1 MIASIIYLYQTKSN
15 RNLNKLFLINIK
27 HQSKLIFALLNI
39 ANNIILFKL
48 YQIFKKRKNE
58 EENERIFPKIEN
70 FYILSANYFFILP
83 GIPLIIISIYWSG
96 NYSLISDV
104 LLMSSI
110 SIFIT
115 SSISFYARPFTIIS
129 NKFKDALI
137 FQKIKKILIFPILLI
152 LLIINY
158 YAGLEKFFVINIS
171 ILFILYLWRVEADL
185 VLYELQGSKK
195 N

>member
-1 MIASIIYLYQTKSN
+1 MKEYFQ
-15 RNLNKLFLINIK
+15 
-27 HQSKLIFALLNI
+27 
-39 ANNIILFKL
+39 
-48 YQIFKKRKNE
+48 
-58 EENERIFPKIEN
+58 KIEN

-158 YAGLEKFFVINIS
+158 YAGLEKIFCNKYKYIIYFIS
-171 ILFILYLWRVEADL
+171 LAC
-185 VLYELQGSKK
+185 
-195 N
+195 

>member
-1 MIASIIYLYQTKSN
+1 M
-15 RNLNKLFLINIK
+15 
-27 HQSKLIFALLNI
+27 IFALLNI

-48 YQIFKKRKNE
+48 YQIFKKEKMKRKMKE
-58 EENERIFPKIEN
+58 YFQKLKIFI
-70 FYILSANYFFILP
+70 FYQQIIFYSSRNTINNYKYL
-83 GIPLIIISIYWSG
+83 LSG

-104 LLMSSI
+104 LLMSNI

-195 N
+195 KLTKNLIEIIFFSYFINH

>member
-1 MIASIIYLYQTKSN
+1 M
-15 RNLNKLFLINIK
+15 
-27 HQSKLIFALLNI
+27 
-39 ANNIILFKL
+39 
-48 YQIFKKRKNE
+48 
-58 EENERIFPKIEN
+58 
-70 FYILSANYFFILP
+70 
-83 GIPLIIISIYWSG
+83 
-96 NYSLISDV
+96 ISDV

-195 N
+195 KLTKNLIEIIFFLILLIIHFLSK